1 MKNEQKEIKDAEI
14 VQPKE
19 SKKNNKKKNILK
31 WAGIV
36 FSVTALLLGLQY
48 FSFVKKAEARR
59 EAQAEQEQLLVSHWQ
74 DQGLSNEEIQEKLRE
89 SRMESFDP
97 DDAPLVFQLMRTFR
111 HATGTG
117 PGDGTGPGG
126 VPPEGRE
133 PGSGMGMGLRGGQ
146 PR

>member
-31 WAGIV
+31 WTGIV
-36 FSVTALLLGLQY
+36 FLVTALLLGLQY

-59 EAQAEQEQLLVSHWQ
+59 EAQVEQEQLLVSHWQ
-74 DQGLSNEEIQEKLRE
+74 DQGLSDEEIQEKLRE

-146 PR
+146 PI